1 MRFNVMTIPSITPA
15 ASRRPRADRGPGRV
29 FLIADRQRL
38 AVRLDRNEGEGET
51 DGKAAAVD
59 Q

>member
-1 MRFNVMTIPSITPA
+1 MTIPSITPA